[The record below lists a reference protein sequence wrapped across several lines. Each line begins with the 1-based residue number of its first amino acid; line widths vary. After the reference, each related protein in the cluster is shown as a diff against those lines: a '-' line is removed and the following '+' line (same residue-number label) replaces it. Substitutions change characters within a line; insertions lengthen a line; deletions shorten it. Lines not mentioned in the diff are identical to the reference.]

1 MNNTIHVKDT
11 AKKPSKFQK
20 LWHKAERARA
30 RNARF
35 REDLESLVQRVRFT
49 IQPLELEAAQ
59 ADKPLLQKLLTLGQ
73 RKSLAQWQRA
83 ELDSWIQE
91 LVYEMQTY
99 GLVDPAL
106 LNDMARYDAFRL
118 GITLEDDEIAPPA
131 EQLVEIIKREQA
143 LHEAAEKEWRD
154 SENEPEDPGSNCDD
168 LDFDGFDFDDIGDFD
183 WFTGGAESEPLTHD
197 APVVTNKVVQRLFR
211 STAAKLHPDRE
222 PDAERRKLKQG
233 LMADLLRAR
242 KQGDVMRILE
252 LHQEYV
258 SESREFSKVDEQQ
271 LIHALEYNIRELE
284 TEKDLII
291 EQSVIHEVVYQRFYD
306 TSKKKVDENIEEHLA
321 ILARDK
327 VNIERMVEEIRS
339 LKTLKPYLEE
349 RYDMRRDGSDL
360 DQILSMFEQSGK
372 FW

>member
-1 MNNTIHVKDT
+1 MNNTIHIKQT
-11 AKKPSKFQK
+11 SKKPSKFQK

-35 REDLESLVQRVRFT
+35 REDLESVVQRVRSA
-49 IQPLELEAAQ
+49 IHPVEQEAAA
-59 ADKPLLQKLLTLGQ
+59 ADKPLLQKLLTLAQ

-83 ELDSWIQE
+83 ELDDWIQE
-91 LVYEMQTY
+91 LVYEMHAY
-99 GLVDPAL
+99 GLVDKEL

-131 EQLVEIIKREQA
+131 EQLVEIIKRERA
-143 LHEAAEKEWRD
+143 LYEAAEQERRERD
-154 SENEPEDPGSNCDD
+154 LENESDAGSDD
-168 LDFDGFDFDDIGDFD
+168 LDFDDLEFDGFDFGADFNEWD
-183 WFTGGAESEPLTHD
+183 EEPESGPASPN
-197 APVVTNKVVQRLFR
+197 APAVTNEVVQRLFR

-258 SESREFSKVDEQQ
+258 GESQEFSKVDEQQ

-284 TEKDLII
+284 NEKDEII
-291 EQSVIHEVVYQRFYD
+291 EQSSIHEMVYDRFYS
-306 TSKKKVDENIEEHLA
+306 TSKKKVDKTIAEYLA
-321 ILARDK
+321 SVAQDK
-327 VNIERMVEEIRS
+327 KNIERMVETIRS
-339 LKTLKPYLEE
+339 LKTLKPYLER
-349 RYDMRRDGSDL
+349 RYDARHEMTGI
-360 DQILSMFEQSGK
+360 DQFYELFR
-372 FW
+372 